1 MAYYKQVFEQ
11 TSNPVLKT
19 VPLNNM
25 AAVAIEEKQYQ
36 KAIELLEPVSKQYI
50 DTLPSQKA
58 SIIDNLGYA
67 YFKNNQVEQGLN
79 LLQEALARTMGH
91 LW

>member
-1 MAYYKQVFEQ
+1 MLWHYKQVFEQ

-36 KAIELLEPVSKQYI
+36 KQ
-50 DTLPSQKA
+50 
-58 SIIDNLGYA
+58 
-67 YFKNNQVEQGLN
+67 
-79 LLQEALARTMGH
+79 
-91 LW
+91 